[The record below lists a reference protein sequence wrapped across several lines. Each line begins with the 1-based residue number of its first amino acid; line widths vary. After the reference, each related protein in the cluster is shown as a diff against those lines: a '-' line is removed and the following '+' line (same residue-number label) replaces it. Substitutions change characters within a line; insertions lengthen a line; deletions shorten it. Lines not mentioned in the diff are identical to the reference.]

1 MYVRVSRGQYD
12 PQTMSDEQLTTF
24 TEGVAAAV
32 KTQPGFVSYQSG
44 LDRQAGNLVAI
55 STWQDAD
62 SANFNREAL
71 GSIISE
77 AIQAGSRLER
87 QTIYDVT
94 STA

>member
-1 MYVRVSRGQYD
+1 
-12 PQTMSDEQLTTF
+12 MSDEQLTTF

-32 KTQPGFVSYQSG
+32 KTRPGFVSYQSG

-62 SANFNREAL
+62 SANFNRDAL

-77 AIQAGSRLER
+77 AIQAGIRLKPPM
-87 QTIYDVT
+87 IYEVT
-94 STA
+94 ATA